1 MPEENSNVY
10 YVGVRFQGSEK
21 SYYFSTTFNDLR
33 VGDLVVVDTVN
44 GYEIGTVSTAP
55 INISFYRG
63 NLALKPILRK
73 PTRSDMVD
81 YNFNLKEAKR
91 AMQVAAD
98 EIKALDLPM
107 DLINAYYTLDGSK
120 VTITYTSPEKRVD
133 FRELLR
139 RLVPALNHCRV
150 ELRQIASRD
159 KAKMVGGIGAC
170 GLPLCCST
178 FLTQFEGISI
188 AKAKNQML
196 TLNIPKLSGP
206 CGKLLC
212 CLAYEDET
220 YTIEKKDF
228 PRIGTVVHTDEGDY
242 TVDSMNII
250 SRTVRLVNSTR
261 DDYKTYSLEDVKAM
275 MNGTYKKK
283 EETKKVNEFSLPDF
297 HISATNVRDAS
308 YGGNSLHENSAAKPD
323 RGDSNNGNRQGG
335 RRDHGRNRH
344 RGNESRNN
352 SGGNNNQSNQQR
364 NNQNSNQGNQQRN
377 NPNNKGRDQNRN
389 SQNQNR
395 NNNPRPNNQNK
406 GQQQPQNNQQGNQNP
421 NRNNHHR
428 HRHGHRPNNGGNNQN
443 KGE

>member
-1 MPEENSNVY
+1 MLEEMTSTY

-21 SYYFSTTFNDLR
+21 SYYFSTMFNDLK

-44 GYEIGTVSTAP
+44 GYEIGTVSTSP

-63 NLALKPILRK
+63 KLELKPILRK

-91 AMQVAAD
+91 AMEVAAE
-98 EIKALDLPM
+98 EIRALDLPM
-107 DLINAYYTLDGSK
+107 DLINAFYTLDGSK

-228 PRIGTVVHTDEGDY
+228 PHIGTVVHTDDGDY

-250 SRTVRLVNSTR
+250 SRMVRIVNATR
-261 DDYKTYSLEDVKAM
+261 DDYKTFPLEDIKAM

-283 EETKKVNEFSLPDF
+283 EEPKKVNEFSLPDF
-297 HISATNVRDAS
+297 HITSTNVRDAS
-308 YGGNSLHENSAAKPD
+308 YGGMSEGENAAQRPD
-323 RGDSNNGNRQGG
+323 QNDRRQGHNN
-335 RRDHGRNRH
+335 RNRNRH
-344 RGNESRNN
+344 RGNDQRNGDNRNN
-352 SGGNNNQSNQQR
+352 QNPNQQR
-364 NNQNSNQGNQQRN
+364 NNQNNNNNRN
-377 NPNNKGRDQNRN
+377 QNRN
-389 SQNQNR
+389 NGQQQGNRNQQNNRNQQQNNRNQQQGNRNQQPNNQQNQGGQNQNR
-395 NNNPRPNNQNK
+395 NR
-406 GQQQPQNNQQGNQNP
+406 
-421 NRNNHHR
+421 HR
-428 HRHGHRPNNGGNNQN
+428 HHHGHRPNNNQN

>member
-1 MPEENSNVY
+1 MENPSSY
-10 YVGVRFQGSEK
+10 YVGVRFPGSEK
-21 SYYFSTTFNDLR
+21 SYYFATDHKELTIGS
-33 VGDLVVVDTVN
+33 LVVVSTIN
-44 GYEIGTVSTAP
+44 GVEMGTVSTAVMP
-55 INISFYRG
+55 MSTYQNG
-63 NLALKPILRK
+63 LELKPILRL
-73 PTRSDMVD
+73 PTKEDMDD
-81 YNFNLKEAKR
+81 YEYNVGQAKR
-91 AMQVAAD
+91 TL
-98 EIKALDLPM
+98 EIVQELVERLGLAM
-107 DLINAYYTLDGSK
+107 DLIDANFVLDGSK
-120 VTITYTSPEKRVD
+120 VTITYTTPEKRVD

-139 RLVPALNHCRV
+139 ELAPYLGCRI
-150 ELRQIASRD
+150 ELRQIAARD
-159 KAKMVGGIGAC
+159 KAKMIGGIGIC
-170 GLPLCCST
+170 GLPLCCTT
-178 FLTQFEGISI
+178 FMTQFDGISI
-188 AKAKNQML
+188 QRAKNQML

-228 PRIGTVVHTDEGDY
+228 PRLGTVVHTDDGDY
-242 TVDSMNII
+242 SVDSMNII

-323 RGDSNNGNRQGG
+323 RNDNNNGNRQGG

-352 SGGNNNQSNQQR
+352 NGGNNNQSNQQR
-364 NNQNSNQGNQQRN
+364 NNQNNNQGNQQRN

-389 SQNQNR
+389 PQNQNR